1 MALFAPDTFDRL
13 GREELA
19 LGSDD
24 SDDCND
30 DSNGNSDD
38 DDCNDCN
45 DCRDGGTVLMLP
57 KMMAYLATITTKTL
71 WLLITTMLSCE

>member
-13 GREELA
+13 GREKLA

-38 DDCNDCN
+38 DDCNDCW
-45 DCRDGGTVLMLP
+45 DGGTVLMLP
-57 KMMAYLATITTKTL
+57 KMMAYLATITSKTL